1 MNDFNR
7 SYGARDRAMDMSTD
21 AGLRTFM
28 LGVYNKLA
36 MGIALA
42 GIVAYAAGSIAPLT
56 EVLYGTSLR
65 WVVMLAPVGLILF
78 SNFAMRRPTP
88 GGTAAMYWAI
98 VVAMG
103 LSMGIYFAMARIGL
117 GGVSHMVIAKAF
129 FVTAAMFGGLSLF
142 GYTTKKDLGPI
153 GTFAMMALWGTFII
167 GMVFF
172 VLPMIFPGL
181 AFLQSSTMQMIISG
195 GFALFSAVLIAWQTQ
210 SLKEGYYQFGGNAD
224 AMAVATNWGALNFFI
239 SFVNIFQFVLRMMSS
254 D

>member
-7 SYGARDRAMDMSTD
+7 SYGAQGRAMDMSTD

-36 MGIALA
+36 LGIALA
-42 GIVAYAAGSIAPLT
+42 GIVAFVAGSVAPLSAA
-56 EVLYGTSLR
+56 LYGTSLR
-65 WVVMLAPVGLILF
+65 WVVMLAPAGLLIF

-88 GGTAAMYWAI
+88 GGTAAMYWAV

-103 LSMGIYFAMARIGL
+103 LSMGLYFAMARIGV
-117 GGVSHMVIAKAF
+117 GGISHVVMAKAF
-129 FVTAAMFGGLSLF
+129 FVTSATFGGLSLF

-153 GTFAMMALWGTFII
+153 GTFAMMAIWGLFVI
-167 GMVFF
+167 GMVFL

-181 AFLQSSTMQMIISG
+181 GVLQSSPMQMIISG
-195 GFALFSAVLIAWQTQ
+195 GFALLSAVLIAWQTQ
-210 SLKEGYYQFGGNAD
+210 SLKEGYYQFGGNEN